1 MAEIGPNRLRK
12 FEVKAFDLKSVKVYG
27 QYVKEKK
34 KITSSSNIPFQ
45 VVTPAAEMFW
55 TIADAVGTSDKTYNR
70 IKELAN
76 KYSQYL

>member
-1 MAEIGPNRLRK
+1 MIFP
-12 FEVKAFDLKSVKVYG
+12 S
-27 QYVKEKK
+27 
-34 KITSSSNIPFQ
+34 Q

-55 TIADAVGTSDKTYNR
+55 TIADAVGTNYKTYNR